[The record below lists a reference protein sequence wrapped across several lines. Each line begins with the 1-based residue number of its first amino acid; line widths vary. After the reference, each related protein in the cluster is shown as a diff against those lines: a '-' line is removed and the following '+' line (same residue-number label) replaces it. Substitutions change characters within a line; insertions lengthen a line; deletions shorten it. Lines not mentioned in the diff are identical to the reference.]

1 MKHILGIRPRGHKPV
16 STKSEVASSAH
27 TQFSRVCEVQLHG
40 NKEFTLRQ
48 QKYKVSDILKT
59 GEATVLFG
67 MFCTFLWGFLS
78 FSRAYRLPCRLS
90 G

>member
-1 MKHILGIRPRGHKPV
+1 MKHILSFRPRGHKSV
-16 STKSEVASSAH
+16 STKLEVTSSAH

-48 QKYKVSDILKT
+48 QKYKVSEILKT
-59 GEATVLFG
+59 GEASVLFG
-67 MFCTFLWGFLS
+67 IFCTFLWRFLS
-78 FSRAYRLPCRLS
+78 FSHAYRLPCRLS